1 MRWPISECRRAGDD
15 HDTHN
20 RRRQAENNEDGEIA
34 NPEEEMFRSKL
45 AAIVVI
51 GSLAGS
57 LVGSLAWAQGADA
70 PKNLHFAWQQ
80 ATPTTTFW
88 VGFDLKT
95 FEAQGLKLDLTSFND
110 NAPELEAL
118 VAHQVDLAAVAPA
131 PSLQAI
137 SFGAPLKII
146 SAVEYSFTDQQ
157 GTHWSAVNLVGRK
170 DAGVQ
175 SLKDLVGK
183 RVAVFGLSSNF
194 YLAICDRLHE
204 AGIDPKSITFLSMP
218 YPQMEGALVHGEV
231 DAAIMTSIA
240 AHHVAQRI
248 PVNVLMAS
256 DQITRIPVDMSQVIV
271 GRDDWMKAHEEE
283 TVRFLMGMLATRKII
298 QDDVDRNGGAKIKE
312 ITSRLLKYDPQTN
325 EAFYKLRAASAGKEL
340 FMLNSL
346 DLPKQSFV
354 AYGRMLTSAGQLRG
368 KPAAPPEQALDM
380 SYLHKA
386 YARLGMTWD
395 DSKDGTKGAGQ

>member
-1 MRWPISECRRAGDD
+1 
-15 HDTHN
+15 
-20 RRRQAENNEDGEIA
+20 
-34 NPEEEMFRSKL
+34 
-45 AAIVVI
+45 
-51 GSLAGS
+51 
-57 LVGSLAWAQGADA
+57 
-70 PKNLHFAWQQ
+70 
-80 ATPTTTFW
+80 
-88 VGFDLKT
+88 
-95 FEAQGLKLDLTSFND
+95 
-110 NAPELEAL
+110 
-118 VAHQVDLAAVAPA
+118 
-131 PSLQAI
+131 
-137 SFGAPLKII
+137 
-146 SAVEYSFTDQQ
+146 
-157 GTHWSAVNLVGRK
+157 
-170 DAGVQ
+170 
-175 SLKDLVGK
+175 
-183 RVAVFGLSSNF
+183 
-194 YLAICDRLHE
+194 
-204 AGIDPKSITFLSMP
+204 
-218 YPQMEGALVHGEV
+218 
-231 DAAIMTSIA
+231 MTSIA

-325 EAFYKLRAASAGKEL
+325 EAFYKLRVASAGKEL

-368 KPAAPPEQALDM
+368 KPAAPPERALDM